1 MATLKNW
8 RDRHGKQK
16 REREIK
22 ENKRKE
28 CRHQTRGP
36 LATYTTHGWR
46 CHQDVSNAALKTIMY
61 SPENASHAI

>member
-1 MATLKNW
+1 MEI
-8 RDRHGKQK
+8 K

-46 CHQDVSNAALKTIMY
+46 CHQDVSNAALKTIIY